1 MPVAVASEYIE
12 AVAHLPLGTK
22 LLAEDV
28 MWKEYEQLLSE
39 LGPSYSVR
47 VFYDQGR
54 MEIVSP
60 KPIHERPIEIL
71 HRLVIAIS
79 DQLDID
85 IESLGST
92 TLKKQMREAGA
103 EPDASFYVRNAAV
116 IHGYLDLDLAHDPPP
131 DLVIESDHTSSSLDK
146 FGIYARLGVPEIWR
160 VFSQQVSFWLLNGNT
175 YLEAERSHSFEFLTV
190 QILNE
195 YLEQGLMSGKRRAA
209 KAFREWIKTQ
219 TEQA

>member
-1 MPVAVASEYIE
+1 MSVAVASEYLE
-12 AVAHLPLGTK
+12 AVTHLPIGTK

-28 MWKEYEQLLSE
+28 TWEDYEQLLSE
-39 LGPSYSVR
+39 LGPAYSVR
-47 VFYDQGR
+47 VFYDRGR

-60 KPIHERPIEIL
+60 KPIHGRHIEIL
-71 HRLVIAIS
+71 RTLLRVVS

-92 TLKKQMREAGA
+92 TLKRQMREAGA
-103 EPDASFYVRNAAV
+103 EPDASFYVQNAAI

-146 FGIYARLGVPEIWR
+146 FEIYARLGVPEIWR
-160 VFSQQVSFWLLNGNT
+160 VFSQQVSFWLLSGNT
-175 YLEAERSHSFEFLTV
+175 YVEAEHSHSFQFLTST
-190 QILNE
+190 ILNE
-195 YLEQGLMSGKRRAA
+195 YLEQGLMSGERRAA
-209 KAFREWIKTQ
+209 KTFRDWIKTQ

>member
-1 MPVAVASEYIE
+1 MSVAVASEYIE
-12 AVAHLPLGTK
+12 AVAHLPIGTK

-28 MWKEYEQLLSE
+28 TWEEYEQLLSE
-39 LGPSYSVR
+39 LGPTYSVH
-47 VFYDQGR
+47 VFYDRGR

-71 HRLVIAIS
+71 HTLVIAMR

-103 EPDASFYVRNAAV
+103 EPDASFYVQHAAV
-116 IHGYLDLDLAHDPPP
+116 MHGYLDLDLAHDPPP

-160 VFSQQVSFWLLNGNT
+160 VFSQQASFWLLSGNT
-175 YLEAERSHSFEFLTV
+175 YLEAEHSRSFPFLTV
-190 QILNE
+190 QILNK
-195 YLEQGLMSGKRRAA
+195 YLEQGLLSGERRAA

-219 TEQA
+219 TKQQ

>member
-1 MPVAVASEYIE
+1 MSVAVASDYLE
-12 AVAHLPLGTK
+12 AVAHLPIGTK

-28 MWKEYEQLLSE
+28 TWEEYEQLLSE
-39 LGPSYSVR
+39 LGPSYAVR

-71 HRLVIAIS
+71 HRLVMAIS

-103 EPDASFYVRNAAV
+103 EPDASFYVRNAAI

-146 FGIYARLGVPEIWR
+146 FEIYARLGVPEIWR
-160 VFSQQVSFWLLNGNT
+160 VFSQQVSFWQLSGSD
-175 YLEAERSHSFEFLTV
+175 YLEVDHSLSFPFLTV

-195 YLEQGLMSGKRRAA
+195 YLEQGLLSGERRAA
-209 KAFREWIKTQ
+209 KAFRDWIKTQ
-219 TEQA
+219 TEQL

>member
-1 MPVAVASEYIE
+1 
-12 AVAHLPLGTK
+12 
-22 LLAEDV
+22 
-28 MWKEYEQLLSE
+28 
-39 LGPSYSVR
+39 
-47 VFYDQGR
+47 

-71 HRLVIAIS
+71 RRLVSAIS
-79 DQLDID
+79 DELEID

-103 EPDASFYVRNAAV
+103 EPDACFYVQNAAV

-146 FGIYARLGVPEIWR
+146 FDIYARLGVPEIWR
-160 VFSQQVSFWLLNGNT
+160 VLHQQVAFWRLRRNN
-175 YLEAERSHSFEFLTV
+175 YHEVKYSHCFPFLTA

-195 YLEQGLMSGKRRAA
+195 YLEQGLLSGERRAA
-209 KAFREWIKTQ
+209 KAFRQWIKTQ
-219 TEQA
+219 TEQP

>member
-1 MPVAVASEYIE
+1 MPVAVASDYLE
-12 AVAHLPLGTK
+12 AITHLPIGTK

-28 MWKEYEQLLSE
+28 AWDEYEQLLSG

-47 VFYDQGR
+47 VFYDRGR

-71 HRLVIAIS
+71 HTLVIAIR

-92 TLKKQMREAGA
+92 TLKRQIREAGA
-103 EPDASFYVRNAAV
+103 EPDACFYVQNAAV

-131 DLVIESDHTSSSLDK
+131 DLVIESDHTSISLDK
-146 FGIYARLGVPEIWR
+146 FDIYARLGVPEIWR
-160 VFSQQVSFWLLNGNT
+160 VFNQQVAFWRLRRNNYHEVKYSHCFSFLP
-175 YLEAERSHSFEFLTV
+175 V
-190 QILNE
+190 DILNE
-195 YLEQGLMSGKRRAA
+195 YLEQGLMRGERHAA
-209 KAFREWIKTQ
+209 KAFRQWIKTQ

>member
-1 MPVAVASEYIE
+1 MSVAVASEYLE
-12 AVAHLPLGTK
+12 AVAHLPIGTS
-22 LLAEDV
+22 LFANEV
-28 MWKEYEQLLSE
+28 TWGEYEQLLSE

-47 VFYDQGR
+47 VFYDRGR

-71 HRLVIAIS
+71 HRLVMAIS
-79 DQLDID
+79 DELDID

-103 EPDASFYVRNAAV
+103 EPDASFYVQNAAV

-146 FGIYARLGVPEIWR
+146 FDIYARLGVPEIWR
-160 VFSQQVSFWLLNGNT
+160 VFSQQVSFWRLDGNN
-175 YLEAERSHSFEFLTV
+175 YSEAEHSRSFPFVTA
-190 QILNE
+190 QTLNE
-195 YLEQGLMSGKRRAA
+195 YLEQGLMSGERRAA
-209 KAFREWIKTQ
+209 KAFRAWIKTQ

>member
-1 MPVAVASEYIE
+1 MSVAVASEYID
-12 AVAHLPLGTK
+12 AVAHLPIGASLS
-22 LLAEDV
+22 ANDV
-28 MWKEYEQLLSE
+28 AWDEYEQLLSE

-54 MEIVSP
+54 MEIMSP

-71 HRLVIAIS
+71 HTLVIAIR

-103 EPDASFYVRNAAV
+103 EPDASFYVRNAAI
-116 IHGYLDLDLAHDPPP
+116 IHGYLDLNLAHDPPP

-160 VFSQQVSFWLLNGNT
+160 VFSQQVSFWLLNGNA
-175 YLEAERSHSFEFLTV
+175 YLEAEHSHSFPFLTV
-190 QILNE
+190 QTLNK
-195 YLEQGLMSGKRRAA
+195 YLEQGLMSGERSAA
-209 KAFREWIKTQ
+209 KAFRKWIKTQ
-219 TEQA
+219 TEQP

>member
-1 MPVAVASEYIE
+1 MSVAIASEYTE
-12 AVAHLPLGTK
+12 AIAHLPRGAK
-22 LLAEDV
+22 LVAEDV
-28 MWKEYEQLLSE
+28 RWDEYEQLLSE

-71 HRLVIAIS
+71 HTLVIAIR

-103 EPDASFYVRNAAV
+103 EPDASFYVQNAAI
-116 IHGYLDLDLAHDPPP
+116 IHGHLDLDLAHDPPP
-131 DLVIESDHTSSSLDK
+131 DIVIESDHTSSSLDK
-146 FGIYARLGVPEIWR
+146 LDIYARLGVPEIWR
-160 VFSQQVSFWLLNGNT
+160 VFSQQVSFWLLSNDAYVEAEHSRSFSFLTAQVLNK
-175 YLEAERSHSFEFLTV
+175 YLEL
-190 QILNE
+190 
-195 YLEQGLMSGKRRAA
+195 GLMSGERNAA
-209 KAFREWIKTQ
+209 KAFRDWIKAQ
-219 TEQA
+219 TNL

>member
-1 MPVAVASEYIE
+1 MSVAVASDYIE
-12 AVAHLPLGTK
+12 AVAHLPLGSK
-22 LLAEDV
+22 LFAENVTWD
-28 MWKEYEQLLSE
+28 EYEQLLSE
-39 LGPSYSVR
+39 LGPAYSVR

-60 KPIHERPIEIL
+60 KPIHKRPIEIL
-71 HRLVIAIS
+71 HTLVIAIR

-92 TLKKQMREAGA
+92 TLKRQMREAGA
-103 EPDASFYVRNAAV
+103 EPDASFYVQNASI

-146 FGIYARLGVPEIWR
+146 FDIYARLGVPEIWR
-160 VFSQQVSFWLLNGNT
+160 VVSQQVSFWLLDGNN
-175 YLEAERSHSFEFLTV
+175 YIEAEHSRSFPFVTP
-190 QILNE
+190 QTLNE
-195 YLEQGLMSGKRRAA
+195 YLEQGLLSGERRAA
-209 KAFREWIKTQ
+209 KAFRNWIKTQ

>member
-1 MPVAVASEYIE
+1 MSVAVASDYLE
-12 AVAHLPLGTK
+12 AVTHLPPGTK

-28 MWKEYEQLLSE
+28 TWDEYEQLLSE

-47 VFYDQGR
+47 VFYDRGR

-71 HRLVIAIS
+71 RRLVSAIS
-79 DQLDID
+79 DELEID

-103 EPDASFYVRNAAV
+103 EPDACFYVQNAAV

-146 FGIYARLGVPEIWR
+146 FDIYARLGVPEIWR
-160 VFSQQVSFWLLNGNT
+160 VLHQQVAFWRLRRNN
-175 YLEAERSHSFEFLTV
+175 YHEVKYSQCFPFLTA

-195 YLEQGLMSGKRRAA
+195 YLEQGLLSGERRAA
-209 KAFREWIKTQ
+209 KAFRQWIKTQ
-219 TEQA
+219 TEQP

>member
-12 AVAHLPLGTK
+12 AVVHLPLGTK
-22 LLAEDV
+22 LLTEDV
-28 MWKEYEQLLSE
+28 TWEEYEQLLSE

-47 VFYDQGR
+47 VFYDRGR

-71 HRLVIAIS
+71 HRLVMAIS

-103 EPDASFYVRNAAV
+103 EPDASFYVQNAAV

-146 FGIYARLGVPEIWR
+146 FDIYARLGVPEIWR
-160 VFSQQVSFWLLNGNT
+160 VFSQQVSFWLLSGTT
-175 YLEAERSHSFEFLTV
+175 YLEAEHSHSFPFLTV

-195 YLEQGLMSGKRRAA
+195 YLEQGLLSGERRAA